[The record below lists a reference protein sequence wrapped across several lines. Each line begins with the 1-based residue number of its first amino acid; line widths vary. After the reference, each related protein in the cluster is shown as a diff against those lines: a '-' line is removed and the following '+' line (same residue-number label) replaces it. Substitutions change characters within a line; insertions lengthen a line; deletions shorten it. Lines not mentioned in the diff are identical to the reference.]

1 MVYNIREKCIVVYIE
16 NTFRIGYHASWKNRD
31 NSMMYDIVH
40 FTGLSLKGDELF
52 TSRFHEGVIP
62 AHWTRISMVENLSIA
77 ANKRWIEE
85 NLTGRYA
92 IYKAFGRTNLFFE
105 DKSSAVLYKL
115 LDGDKASIEEKIIQI
130 IP

>member
-1 MVYNIREKCIVVYIE
+1 
-16 NTFRIGYHASWKNRD
+16 
-31 NSMMYDIVH
+31 MMYDIVH